1 MVRENIMFFENDD
14 KSCFVIDLYLNH
26 NIIFG
31 YKDSYCNFDVDKIL
45 PFKKSDNE
53 HIIRYNDGNKM
64 TIAPLQLKINNFYNE
79 LYRFADHNRTIFI
92 GNDEKNFFRRCRE
105 IWNNITELIG
115 IKTPEILLKLIQIM
129 MMINLLR

>member
-1 MVRENIMFFENDD
+1 MVRENIMLFENDD

-26 NIIFG
+26 NIILG

-79 LYRFADHNRTIFI
+79 LYRFADNNRAIFI
-92 GNDEKNFFRRCRE
+92 DNDEKKNFRRRRE

>member
-31 YKDSYCNFDVDKIL
+31 YKDSYNYCDIDVDKIL

-53 HIIRYNDGNKM
+53 HIIRYNDVNKM
-64 TIAPLQLKINNFYNE
+64 TIAPLQLKIFIMNYID
-79 LYRFADHNRTIFI
+79 LQTIIEQF
-92 GNDEKNFFRRCRE
+92 
-105 IWNNITELIG
+105 
-115 IKTPEILLKLIQIM
+115 LLIM
-129 MMINLLR
+129 MKKKFLEDVEKYGITLLN